1 MTEPRWRVGRKLGR
15 TLYRDEICV
24 GMVDTEVIAQAIVD
38 RMNAAEVREPELPK
52 LVFDR
57 GIAIEELPWLVKD
70 FDVLYRVA
78 QRAIAQLAKTTVY
91 ADGNAMPCRLA
102 VDDLGAQLERLAPAH
117 EQIQATR
124 RLYLGPLGDE

>member
-24 GMVDTEVIAQAIVD
+24 GMVDTEVIAQAIVE

-70 FDVLYRVA
+70 FDILYRTALDVGLSIVEPDRA
-78 QRAIAQLAKTTVY
+78 TPPQRQLIAQL
-91 ADGNAMPCRLA
+91 NRL
-102 VDDLGAQLERLAPAH
+102 RPAFD
-117 EQIQATR
+117 QIQATK
-124 RLYLGPLGDE
+124 RLYLGLEGNE